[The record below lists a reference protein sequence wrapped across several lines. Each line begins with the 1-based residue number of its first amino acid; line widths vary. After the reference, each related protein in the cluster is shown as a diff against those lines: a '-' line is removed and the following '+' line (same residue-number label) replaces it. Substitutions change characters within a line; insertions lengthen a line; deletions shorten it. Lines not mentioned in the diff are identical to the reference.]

1 MNGIRKLQG
10 NVSDKD
16 YNICQEIKN
25 RSGLSWDVFLVKA
38 CKSYGGTVIEDK

>member
-10 NVSDKD
+10 NVSDED

-25 RSGLSWDVFLVKA
+25 ISGLSWDVFLVKA
-38 CKSYGGTVIEDK
+38 CKSYGTTVIED